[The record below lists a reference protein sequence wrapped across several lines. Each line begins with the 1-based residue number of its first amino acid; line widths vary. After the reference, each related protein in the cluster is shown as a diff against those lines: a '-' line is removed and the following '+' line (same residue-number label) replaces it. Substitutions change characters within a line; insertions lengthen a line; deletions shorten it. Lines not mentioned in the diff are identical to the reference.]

1 MKRISGLIGRDISY
15 SLSPAMHNKALDK
28 LGIDAVYLLFDLEK
42 DNLPDFLR
50 IMIDVGALGFN
61 VTIPYKEV
69 IMELIDHIDSDAAG
83 VRAVNTLILLNNKWY
98 GYNTDI
104 YGIERSF
111 ENANVNL
118 KDKIVGIFGT
128 GGASKAAV
136 YSILKQEAK
145 VWVMG
150 RKPEKI
156 AEFSRLYD
164 VETIA
169 WTEDLPYFDVLVN
182 ATPLGKGSI
191 GMPPLPKEQDFIGK
205 AFFDMVYSPVYT
217 PFLIEAKKKGGVVI
231 SGIDMLLYQGVK
243 AFELIFNNEPPVE
256 DMRQGLLEATEQ
268 LLK

>member
-28 LGIDAVYLLFDLEK
+28 LGLDAVYLLFDLEK
-42 DNLPDFLR
+42 ENLSDFLR
-50 IMIDVGALGFN
+50 VMVDVGALGFN

-69 IMELIDHIDSDAAG
+69 IMELIDCIDPDAAG
-83 VRAVNTLILLNNKWY
+83 VRAVNTLTLVNDKWY

-111 ENANVNL
+111 EKANFGLNN
-118 KDKIVGIFGT
+118 KIVGVFGT
-128 GGASKAAV
+128 GGASKAAI
-136 YSILKQEAK
+136 YSILKQGGK

-150 RKPEKI
+150 RNPEKM
-156 AEFSRLYD
+156 AELSRLYD

-169 WTEDLPYFDVLVN
+169 WTEDLPYFDALVN
-182 ATPLGKGSI
+182 ATPLGKNSI
-191 GMPPLPKEQDFIGK
+191 GMPPCPKEQNFIGK

-231 SGIDMLLYQGVK
+231 SGIDMLLYQGIK
-243 AFELIFNNEPPVE
+243 AFELIFNNDPPIE
-256 DMRQGLLEATEQ
+256 DMRNE
-268 LLK
+268 LLKAIEHC